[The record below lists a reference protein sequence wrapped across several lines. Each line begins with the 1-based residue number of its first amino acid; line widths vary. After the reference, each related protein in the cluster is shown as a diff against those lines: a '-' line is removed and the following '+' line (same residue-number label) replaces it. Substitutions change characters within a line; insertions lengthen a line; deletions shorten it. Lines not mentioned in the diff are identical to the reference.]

1 VPIVEVNI
9 SGLVVLASG
18 TAVLSFVVLVIAGS
32 MRALRRAREQ
42 GLGGRSGE
50 EFDAHPNAIDL
61 AFYAP
66 PQSNKIFSHLARF
79 VYALFLLLALLE
91 GLWLSRYMVEARLP
105 AWYVLAVFSALL
117 WIRALWL
124 VGDFWRRCIHDLL
137 TLRKAN

>member
-1 VPIVEVNI
+1 
-9 SGLVVLASG
+9 
-18 TAVLSFVVLVIAGS
+18 

-91 GLWLSRYMVEARLP
+91 GLWLSRYMVGRDSRRGMCWRFLARCFGFVP
-105 AWYVLAVFSALL
+105 CGWWATSGAGAFM
-117 WIRALWL
+117 I
-124 VGDFWRRCIHDLL
+124 F
-137 TLRKAN
+137 